1 MLPDKKDSRL
11 TESVEDYLESILV
24 LSTQLPHVR
33 SVDVASHL
41 GFSKPSVSH
50 AVKVLSED
58 GLIEVLPNKFLVL
71 TEKGKKIAQST
82 YNRHVFFT
90 EMLTNIGV
98 DLNVAQEDACR
109 IEHCISEETF
119 RAIQNYYKNSEETF
133 QAIQNHD
140 KNSQNQQQE

>member
-1 MLPDKKDSRL
+1 MSPDKKDSKL

-24 LSTQLPHVR
+24 LSTKLPHVR

-50 AVKVLSED
+50 AVKILSEE
-58 GLIEVLPNKFLVL
+58 GLIEVLPSKFLVL
-71 TEKGKKIAQST
+71 TEKGKEIAQST

-90 EMLTNIGV
+90 DMLTSIGV
-98 DLNVAQEDACR
+98 DLNTAQADACR

-119 RAIQNYYKNSEETF
+119 QAIQNYYKNS
-133 QAIQNHD
+133 
-140 KNSQNQQQE
+140 KSLQQE